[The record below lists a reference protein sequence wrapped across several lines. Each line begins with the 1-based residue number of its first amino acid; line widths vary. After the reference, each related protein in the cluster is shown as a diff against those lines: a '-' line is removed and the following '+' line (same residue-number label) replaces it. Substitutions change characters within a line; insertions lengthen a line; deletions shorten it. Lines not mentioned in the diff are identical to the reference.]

1 MLPRLL
7 SRSKVEGSTLPAQ
20 ISVLESGTI
29 IETCTGMIEKKE
41 QQYDTL
47 FPPLREEYI
56 SQRILTIRGYRVMLD
71 ADLASLNDIPTK
83 AFNRAI

>member
-1 MLPRLL
+1 
-7 SRSKVEGSTLPAQ
+7 
-20 ISVLESGTI
+20 
-29 IETCTGMIEKKE
+29 MIEKKE